1 MWDANHKIDTNRQGL
16 NIILDKAKNNEF
28 DILLLHHVTL
38 ISRSGSK
45 TFDYVAQLYVL
56 DKVAYG
62 IIDKIHSFDDLA
74 DSLHLTV
81 ARQKQYDELK
91 KKKKEK

>member
-1 MWDANHKIDTNRQGL
+1 MVHWLGPGL
-16 NIILDKAKNNEF
+16 S
-28 DILLLHHVTL
+28 LLWAWVQSLVGGHVTL

-45 TFDYVAQLYVL
+45 TFDYIAQLYVL

>member
-1 MWDANHKIDTNRQGL
+1 MNNNIFDARYRC
-16 NIILDKAKNNEF
+16 F
-28 DILLLHHVTL
+28 
-38 ISRSGSK
+38 
-45 TFDYVAQLYVL
+45 
-56 DKVAYG
+56 YG
-62 IIDKIHSFDDLA
+62 VIDKIHSFDDLA